1 MRRPVRTVCAV
12 WVMGKG
18 GVKKKKEEKKDT
30 NETRG
35 RGVSMWGRGEVLE
48 RDVWFD
54 ASLWSVP
61 RGPMRAAVRRAD
73 CCGQGGIV

>member
-18 GVKKKKEEKKDT
+18 GKGVKKKKEEKKDT

-48 RDVWFD
+48 RDV
-54 ASLWSVP
+54 
-61 RGPMRAAVRRAD
+61 
-73 CCGQGGIV
+73 